1 MRITYRQT
9 PPATVLYVRACGPY
23 ATSSREAWRQL
34 EGWLDRHHARKS
46 LRFGFGILH
55 DNPKTTA
62 QVLIRYDACILHAP
76 YADLPPGEGIGRRT
90 LPAGTW
96 AVHIHVGPY
105 GEAGDRISTL
115 HRDLVPKRGLTVDSD
130 RPFMAVYLNDPRVTR
145 EVHRRTELC
154 IPVVPIPMTLAGNTE
169 SHVYAAAAV
178 ARRLA
183 G

>member
-9 PPATVLYVRACGPY
+9 PPATVLYLRACGPY

-34 EGWLDRHHARKS
+34 GGWLDQHHARES

-62 QVLIRYDACILHAP
+62 PELIRYDACILLAP

-96 AVHIHVGPY
+96 AVHTHVGAY
-105 GEAGDRISTL
+105 EGAGDVISRL
-115 HRDLVPKRGLTVDSD
+115 HCDLVPKRGLTVDYD

-145 EVHRRTELC
+145 EVYRRTELC
-154 IPVVPIPMTLAGNTE
+154 IPIVPIPMELAGNND
-169 SHVYAAAAV
+169 SHGCDVAAL

>member
-1 MRITYRQT
+1 MRIIYRQT
-9 PPATVLYVRACGPY
+9 PPATMLYVRALGPY
-23 ATSSREAWRQL
+23 AESSREAWRQL
-34 EGWLDRHHARKS
+34 EGWLDHHHARKG

-62 QVLIRYDACILHAP
+62 PELIRYDACIPLAP
-76 YADLPPGEGIGRRT
+76 LADLPPVEGIARRT

-96 AVHIHVGPY
+96 AVHTHVGAY
-105 GEAGDRISTL
+105 GEVGDVMSTL
-115 HRDLVPKRGLTVDSD
+115 HRDLVPNRGLRVDYD
-130 RPFMAVYLNDPRVTR
+130 RPFMVVYLNDPRVTR

-154 IPVVPIPMTLAGNTE
+154 IPVVAIPMARAGNDQSRGSE
-169 SHVYAAAAV
+169 AIKI